1 MSCTQKSLFTR
12 RHAPSFVST
21 FEVPK
26 KTFVSEKTIKVLIVD
41 DHQVLIDGIK
51 SILSTVEDIVVVAEA
66 RRGQQAL
73 QLVEDLDIDLVLL
86 DINMPEMDG
95 MVTCKRLLEIRPQLK
110 VIALTMH
117 QEYTFIQNMLDQ
129 GAHGY
134 LLKSSGRDEIIL
146 AIQQV
151 HNNRSYL
158 NSDVTTTLLEGMRR
172 KKSSDQKRSSIRLT
186 NRENEVLHLIVKGLT
201 TSEIASKLFVSPT
214 TAETHRK
221 NLLRKLDVRN
231 TAGLVRVAYEKK
243 LLER

>member
-1 MSCTQKSLFTR
+1 M
-12 RHAPSFVST
+12 
-21 FEVPK
+21 
-26 KTFVSEKTIKVLIVD
+26 LIVD

-51 SILSTVEDIVVVAEA
+51 SILNTVEDIVVVGEA
-66 RRGQQAL
+66 QRGQQAL
-73 QLVEDLDIDLVLL
+73 KLVQDLEVDLVLL

-95 MVTCKRLLEIRPQLK
+95 METCKRLLENRPQLK

-146 AIQQV
+146 AIRHV

-172 KKSSDQKRSSIRLT
+172 KKNSDQRKSSIRLT

-201 TSEIASKLFVSPT
+201 TSEIANKLFVSTT

-243 LLER
+243 LLDQ